1 MGTPPFFP
9 VISFARETTN
19 LISIAENLINKENS
33 RYTVVFSI
41 LPFGNHVKKFGLKF
55 NQGSLLSKSNLPC
68 IRQLRPQ
75 YERQSK
81 LGCPTETTR

>member
-41 LPFGNHVKKFGLKF
+41 LPFGNHVKKFGLNF
-55 NQGSLLSKSNLPC
+55 NQDFSFLSKSNLK
-68 IRQLRPQ
+68 RLFV
-75 YERQSK
+75 SN
-81 LGCPTETTR
+81 TM